1 MRRAR
6 VVAALA
12 AALAVAACAAISQ
25 RTVLREVVDASVST
39 TTPLGRVAVVAVDRD
54 AASRKAWEQAFATKL
69 AARGVAT
76 TGGDALPGRAS
87 TDADAIVVDGAPVIA
102 AARQAG
108 ADAILFV
115 QPPAAAPVALGR
127 GAYRWFDARSS
138 TDPRTDLDTTPS
150 SVTEV
155 RLYNLTTNRGVW
167 RAIVL
172 HYYPKPGA
180 TDAPEIAEYVAAGLA
195 KRGYLR

>member
-12 AALAVAACAAISQ
+12 AALAVAACAAMSQ

-54 AASRKAWEQAFATKL
+54 AVSRKAWEQAFATKL

-115 QPPAAAPVALGR
+115 QPPAAAPVATGR

>member
-1 MRRAR
+1 MRRLR
-6 VVAALA
+6 IVATLAVALG
-12 AALAVAACAAISQ
+12 VAACAGMTD
-25 RTVLREVVDASVST
+25 RTVLREVQDASVSST
-39 TTPLGRVAVVAVDRD
+39 RVLGRVAVVAVDSN
-54 AASRKAWEQAFATKL
+54 AASRKAWEAAFASRLT
-69 AARGVAT
+69 ARGVVAT
-76 TGGDALPGRAS
+76 SGDGLPGRAA

-115 QPPAAAPVALGR
+115 QPPAAAPPAPGHS
-127 GAYRWFDARSS
+127 AYRWFDARSS

-155 RLYNLTTNRGVW
+155 RLYNLATNRGVW

-180 TDAPEIAEYVAAGLA
+180 TDAPEIAEFVMAGLA